1 MQDQDKRNSNKG
13 GKLAKPMTVGISFS
27 IRKHRPANGTRPCRA
42 KDATDFLKKVSPF
55 SPDSTLSSPYV
66 NQPGAQQVIE

>member
-55 SPDSTLSSPYV
+55 LQIPLYQALMLTSLGPSKS
-66 NQPGAQQVIE
+66 